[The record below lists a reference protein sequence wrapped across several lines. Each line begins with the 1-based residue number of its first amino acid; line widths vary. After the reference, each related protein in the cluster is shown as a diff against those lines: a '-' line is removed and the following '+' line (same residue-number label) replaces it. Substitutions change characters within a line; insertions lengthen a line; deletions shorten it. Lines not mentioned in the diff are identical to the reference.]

1 MFRHHARVTD
11 TAPDAHGSAVI
22 EPSWALG
29 LLPPLDRNGL
39 REGNRAMRPVAAAIA
54 IWGVVTG
61 VAMVNAGL
69 GLWPSLLMTFIVYA
83 GSAQLATTP
92 LLAARTPLPVVWV
105 TAALVNVRFI
115 IFAAAARRSFTH
127 LPFRQRIVAG
137 YLNGDLGFALFSQRF
152 GDTTAGTSE
161 QHGFFFACNGM
172 NWVTWQV
179 ASIVGIVV
187 GNLAPTEW
195 GLELAA
201 STALIAVLIPMV
213 VRLPA
218 IVGIIVTGICS
229 LWTIHL
235 PMRLGLPVSVLV
247 GVTAALAAETMSP
260 STRKATAR

>member
-1 MFRHHARVTD
+1 M
-11 TAPDAHGSAVI
+11 I

-29 LLPPLDRNGL
+29 LLPPLDRDGL
-39 REGNRAMRPVAAAIA
+39 RDGARTMRPVAAAIA

-92 LLAARTPLPVVWV
+92 LLAARTPLPVVWI
-105 TAALVNVRFI
+105 TAALVNVRFV
-115 IFAAAARRSFTH
+115 IFAAAARRSFVH
-127 LPFRQRIVAG
+127 LPFRQRVVAG

-152 GDTTAGTSE
+152 GDTSVGTPQ
-161 QHGFFFACNGM
+161 QHGFFYACNGM
-172 NWVTWQV
+172 NWATWQV

-187 GNLAPTEW
+187 GDLAPASW

-201 STALIAVLIPMV
+201 STALIAVLVPMV

-218 IVGIIVTGICS
+218 IAGIVATGVCS
-229 LWTIHL
+229 LLTIHF

-247 GVTAALAAETMSP
+247 GVCVALAAESICAVAG
-260 STRKATAR
+260 SGS